1 MRSQTLLRVA
11 FIALL
16 LQTLLSGGSGKITPA
31 EREEEARWL
40 QSLGVQ
46 VPESGWPLE
55 NPFAQPWTCRSL
67 VVPTAWYRQ
76 KPPEKVKADLF
87 REDVKLLRQIM
98 ENVYGGWQTAER
110 RGWKWNDFFSQWDA
124 DLAARGAAEM
134 SLQEALAPWKKLMDF
149 QLDNHSGPLAPGVAA
164 HSASWSTVLAK
175 APAAACTEFRNT
187 KGAVYPINALD
198 QAQLP
203 KKREDS
209 QGQPIYYLT
218 TPAIKGPLEA
228 VHCGSEWIPAKPAWN
243 PTGAER
249 SANIRALA
257 QTETNVPT
265 YRSILPQIGYIRF
278 PSFAKPAVELIIKLE
293 ATLKDIK
300 PTEELLIVDLRGND
314 GGDERLQA
322 LSHWTKLPNVSGKT
336 RIAASCLYHA
346 LRWGY
351 AQISSAN
358 LKPPISSGMRGGLQ
372 SGVNGLL
379 KDDTPGCPSKFNERS
394 GNWSYLE
401 HKYPAQTKVKT
412 RLLAL
417 VDNACGS
424 DCEGA
429 MITIAAIPGSVIAGV
444 NSYGVAQFIQ
454 PGYFVLPNTRLGFRV
469 ALGTAD
475 DYGDNRSFDG
485 YGFDVDILLPTREDM
500 SVENILRLAQRLLQ

>member
-1 MRSQTLLRVA
+1 MKPHTLLRAA

-16 LQTLLSGGSGKITPA
+16 LQSLLGGTGGKITPA

-46 VPESGWPLE
+46 VPEGGWPLE
-55 NPFAQPWTCRSL
+55 NPFVQPWTRRSL
-67 VVPTAWYRQ
+67 IVPTAWYRQ
-76 KPPEKVKADLF
+76 RAPEKVKADLF
-87 REDVKLLRQIM
+87 RADVKLLRQIM

-110 RGWKWNDFFSQWDA
+110 RGWKWGEFFDRWDA
-124 DLAARGAAEM
+124 DLAAQGSAEIA
-134 SLQEALAPWKKLMDF
+134 LQEAMAPWKKLMEF
-149 QLDNHSGPLAPGVAA
+149 QLDNHSGPLSLAVAA
-164 HSASWSTVLAK
+164 HAGSWSAVLAK

-187 KGAVYPINALD
+187 KGTVYPINSLD
-198 QAQLP
+198 PAQLP

-209 QGQPIYYLT
+209 EGRPIYYLT
-218 TPAIKGPLEA
+218 TPSIKGPLEA
-228 VHCGSEWIPAKPAWN
+228 VHCGSEWIPAKPAWF
-243 PTGAER
+243 PTNAER

-257 QTETNVPT
+257 QTETDVPT
-265 YRSILPQIGYIRF
+265 YRSISPQIGYIRF
-278 PSFAKPAVELIIKLE
+278 PSFSKPAVELTIKLE
-293 ATLKDIK
+293 ATLKDLK
-300 PTEELLIVDLRGND
+300 PTEGLLIVDLRGNE
-314 GGDERLQA
+314 GGDERLNA
-322 LSHWTKLPNVSGKT
+322 LGHWVKPPNVSGKT

-351 AQISSAN
+351 MQISSAS
-358 LKPPISSGMRGGLQ
+358 LKPPISGGMRTRLQ
-372 SGVNGLL
+372 ASLNDLL
-379 KDDTPGCPSKFNERS
+379 KNDAPGCPSKFTEES
-394 GNWSYLE
+394 GNWSYLQ
-401 HKYPAQTKVKT
+401 HRYPVPTKVKT

-417 VDNACGS
+417 VDEGCGS

-454 PGYFVLPNTRLGFRV
+454 PGYFVLPNTRLPFRI

-485 YGFDVDILLPTREDM
+485 YGFDVDILLPTQAEM
-500 SVENILRLAQRLLQ
+500 SAENILRLAQRLIQ